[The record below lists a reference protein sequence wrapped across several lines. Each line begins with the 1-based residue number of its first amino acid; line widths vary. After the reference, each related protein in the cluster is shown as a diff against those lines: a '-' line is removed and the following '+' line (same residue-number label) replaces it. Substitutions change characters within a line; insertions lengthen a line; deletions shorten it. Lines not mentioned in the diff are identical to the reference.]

1 MRLAANPIVIAVT
14 ITLAYISAFGL
25 LLLFRPFGEDG
36 FVAVEDA
43 AGTLPPLAA
52 GMISLLSSRR
62 SLGRGRTGWLL
73 IGLACSAWGAGEAI
87 WMYYE
92 VALGT
97 ETPFPSLADA
107 AYLGS
112 VPFFFAGV
120 IVLTAPARKG
130 TWLRLGLEALA
141 FVAAA
146 AAVSWHFV
154 IGPIYEDAAAT
165 VLEKTLSAAYPLGDL
180 ALIFAFFLALPGLKR
195 DRAGAVLG
203 CFTAGLACFLI
214 ADSTFAYEE
223 INGTYSAGDPLDLAW
238 VAGTTLFALAGW
250 LQYVWRPAYG
260 DWSDRLTTSVWYQ
273 ILPLAMLPPIV
284 AWPLL
289 SQAVGFESAPDDT
302 PTILFILAYAALI
315 TARHGLGLLDTLRL
329 NRRLTAMNLSL
340 RARAEVLSERL
351 VAEQTASSRDA
362 LTGLLS
368 RRAIL
373 QELDRLLGSR
383 AANLAVGMVDADN
396 LKRVND
402 DHGHTAGDELL
413 REIAQGL
420 TIEGA
425 IVGRLGGDEFLVL
438 LPGAGENE
446 ADAYMSLVEWRL
458 RTETAMGVLPACTAG
473 FAFYPAD
480 AQGRTAILE
489 VADGRMYEAKRQKKA
504 RGHAA

>member
-1 MRLAANPIVIAVT
+1 
-14 ITLAYISAFGL
+14 
-25 LLLFRPFGEDG
+25 
-36 FVAVEDA
+36 
-43 AGTLPPLAA
+43 
-52 GMISLLSSRR
+52 
-62 SLGRGRTGWLL
+62 
-73 IGLACSAWGAGEAI
+73 
-87 WMYYE
+87 
-92 VALGT
+92 
-97 ETPFPSLADA
+97 
-107 AYLGS
+107 
-112 VPFFFAGV
+112 
-120 IVLTAPARKG
+120 
-130 TWLRLGLEALA
+130 
-141 FVAAA
+141 
-146 AAVSWHFV
+146 
-154 IGPIYEDAAAT
+154 
-165 VLEKTLSAAYPLGDL
+165 
-180 ALIFAFFLALPGLKR
+180 
-195 DRAGAVLG
+195 
-203 CFTAGLACFLI
+203 
-214 ADSTFAYEE
+214 
-223 INGTYSAGDPLDLAW
+223 
-238 VAGTTLFALAGW
+238 
-250 LQYVWRPAYG
+250 
-260 DWSDRLTTSVWYQ
+260 
-273 ILPLAMLPPIV
+273 MLPPIV

-289 SQAVGFESAPDDT
+289 SQAAGFESAPDDT

-420 TIEGA
+420 SIEGA

-438 LPGAGENE
+438 LPGAGKNE

-458 RTETAMGVLPACTAG
+458 RTETAAEVMPACTAG

-480 AQGRTAILE
+480 GYGRTAILE
-489 VADGRMYEAKRQKKA
+489 AADARMYEAKHRKREPWRVA
-504 RGHAA
+504 